1 MTISQETCL
10 LRVHTSNLRG
20 IGGGM
25 LTKQNVLFVTV
36 RQTTKTNEWK
46 RIRYRAKSLHMV
58 QCLMF
63 FDE

>member
-25 LTKQNVLFVTV
+25 LTKQNILFVTV
-36 RQTTKTNEWK
+36 RQTTKSNEWK
-46 RIRYRAKSLHMV
+46 RIRYRAQLLNMV